1 MDIHV
6 SWLSYWDVLGSSRL
20 GDILVLGPKRDND
33 LSIVLDSDCC
43 RSCILRKETSTDKMV
58 GPKFM
63 CFNNIDRSD
72 FVHSG
77 RLAFLRLALVAK
89 FFLLK
94 PKT

>member
-1 MDIHV
+1 
-6 SWLSYWDVLGSSRL
+6 
-20 GDILVLGPKRDND
+20 
-33 LSIVLDSDCC
+33 
-43 RSCILRKETSTDKMV
+43 MV

-94 PKT
+94 PKSLIYLFLKSFPFESFICEGVLIFA